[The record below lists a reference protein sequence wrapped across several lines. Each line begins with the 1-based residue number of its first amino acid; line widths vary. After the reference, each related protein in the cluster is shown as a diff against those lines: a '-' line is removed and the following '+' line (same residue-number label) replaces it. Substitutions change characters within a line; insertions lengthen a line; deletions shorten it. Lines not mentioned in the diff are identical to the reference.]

1 METRTEGVWAPGAA
15 RVYGIRAK
23 AFSRQGRRYRLGTLP
38 PCTSSR
44 SWPSARS
51 LVTVCRFT
59 AHLAPDLRTRLGLVG
74 AVPALTTPSR
84 R

>member
-1 METRTEGVWAPGAA
+1 MWAPGAA

-38 PCTSSR
+38 ALYVLAVMAG
-44 SWPSARS
+44 ARS

>member
-38 PCTSSR
+38 ALYVLAVMAG
-44 SWPSARS
+44 ARS